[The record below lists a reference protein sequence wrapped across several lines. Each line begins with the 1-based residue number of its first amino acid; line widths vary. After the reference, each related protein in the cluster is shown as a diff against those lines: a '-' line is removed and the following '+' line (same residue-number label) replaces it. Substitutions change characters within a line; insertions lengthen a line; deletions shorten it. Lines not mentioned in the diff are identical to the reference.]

1 MDICSSFEIIKNK
14 MNKDL
19 IVPHLKDKKIVILGF
34 GKEGVSSYHF
44 IRNALPEL
52 PLTVAD
58 RSEQLN
64 LSDMAHDKYL
74 SVITGADYAQ
84 NLNDYDLILKTPGI
98 NLNHINYFISSD
110 KITSQTELFLQLF
123 GNQTIGVTGTKG
135 KSTTASLIYHI
146 LQQST
151 QQAILAGNIGIPFF
165 DIIENITPQTTI
177 VAELSAHQL
186 EYTCHAPHIA
196 ILLNLYQEHLDHFN
210 SFGNYQQAK
219 LNICRFQTEH
229 DFVIYNSDDAYICY
243 LLNSL
248 SLPRNYLPYSR
259 KKVLENGAYSFEAK
273 IVLAAQGK
281 TASQFD
287 LQAFHNLPGRHNYYN
302 IMAAILACKLKSIS
316 DEAILQHLNTF
327 TGLEHRIEFVGRFNN
342 IKFYNDSIS
351 TIPEATI
358 AAVRSLKDVDTLI
371 LGGFD
376 RGIDYV
382 QLIDFLINNPIKN
395 IIFTGPAGERILS
408 EWQKT
413 GQNPENFIVE
423 YNFEQIVAFA
433 YQHTQAGKS
442 CLLSP
447 AAASYNQFKDFEER
461 GRLFKTLITSYPHIT
476 TN

>member
-1 MDICSSFEIIKNK
+1 MITEY
-14 MNKDL
+14 
-19 IVPHLKDKKIVILGF
+19 LKGKKIIILGF
-34 GKEGVSSYHF
+34 GKEGVSSYRF

-52 PLTVAD
+52 PITIAD
-58 RSEQLN
+58 QSEQLN
-64 LSDMAHDKYL
+64 TADLAHDTRL
-74 SVITGADYAQ
+74 TVITGANYAQ

-98 NLNHINYFISSD
+98 NLNHINYFISPE
-110 KITSQTELFLQLF
+110 KITSQTELFLQQF

-151 QQAILAGNIGIPFF
+151 QQAILAGNIGTPFF

-186 EYTCHAPHIA
+186 EYARHAPHIA

-219 LNICRFQTEH
+219 LNICRFQTER
-229 DFVIYNSDDAYICY
+229 DFVIYNSDDVYIGN
-243 LLNSL
+243 LLNAL

-259 KKVLENGAYSFEAK
+259 EKVLENGAYSFEAK
-273 IVLAAQGK
+273 IVLSAQGK
-281 TASQFD
+281 TTAQFD
-287 LQAFHNLPGRHNYYN
+287 LQTFHNLPGTHNYYN
-302 IMAAILACKLKSIS
+302 IMAAILACKLKHIS

-351 TIPEATI
+351 TIPEAAI

-376 RGIDYV
+376 RGIDYS
-382 QLIDFLINNPIKN
+382 QLIEFLINNPVKN
-395 IIFTGPAGERILS
+395 IVFTGAAGERILS
-408 EWQKT
+408 EWQKS
-413 GQNPENFIVE
+413 GRKPENFIVE

-447 AAASYNQFKDFEER
+447 AAASYNQFKNFEER
-461 GRLFKTLITSYPHIT
+461 GTLFKTLVASYPHT

>member
-1 MDICSSFEIIKNK
+1 
-14 MNKDL
+14 MNKEL
-19 IVPHLKDKKIVILGF
+19 IIPYLKDKKIVILGF
-34 GKEGVSSYHF
+34 GKEGFSSYRF
-44 IRNALPEL
+44 IRSALPEL

-64 LSDMAHDKYL
+64 LSDMAHDEHL
-74 SVITGADYAQ
+74 TIVTGADYAR
-84 NLNDYDLILKTPGI
+84 NLNDYDLIFKTPGI
-98 NLNHINYFISSD
+98 NLNHINYFISPD

-123 GNQTIGVTGTKG
+123 KNQTIGITGTKG

-165 DIIENITPQTTI
+165 DIIEKITPQTTV

-186 EYTCHAPHIA
+186 EYTHYAPHIA
-196 ILLNLYQEHLDHFN
+196 VLLNLYQEHLDHFN

-219 LNICRFQTEH
+219 LNICRFQTER
-229 DFVIYNSDDAYICY
+229 DFVIYNSDDAYIGN
-243 LLNSL
+243 LLNAL
-248 SLPRNYLPYSR
+248 SLTRNYLPYSR
-259 KKVLENGAYSFEAK
+259 EKVLENGAYSFEAK

-281 TASQFD
+281 TTAQFD
-287 LQAFHNLPGRHNYYN
+287 LQAFHNLPGTHNYYN
-302 IMAAILACKLKSIS
+302 IMAALLACKLKHIS
-316 DEAILQHLNTF
+316 DDAILQHLNTF

-358 AAVRSLKDVDTLI
+358 AAVHSLKDVDTLI

-376 RGIDYV
+376 RGIDYA
-382 QLIDFLINNPIKN
+382 QLIDFLINNPVKN
-395 IIFTGPAGERILS
+395 VVFTGPAGERILS
-408 EWQKT
+408 EWQKN
-413 GQNPENFIVE
+413 GRKPENFIVE

-447 AAASYNQFKDFEER
+447 AAASYNQFKNFEER
-461 GRLFKTLITSYPHIT
+461 GKLFKTLVTSYPQYNT
-476 TN
+476 EP